1 MPEGTVTHPYWITSE
16 NRMYIEI
23 NDKVMKVPF
32 KYGRVTCKVGGLVPV
47 QSMKEGE
54 KVQFTSKEYDVLT
67 SICSKS

>member
-1 MPEGTVTHPYWITSE
+1 
-16 NRMYIEI
+16 MYIEI